1 MMRQLEI
8 QYFFP
13 LTEQVPLDLDFT
25 PSIKFVEEQRKQYT
39 NTVISGS
46 YLLSTGN
53 TGVTWSTV
61 NLSNIEPSF
70 TIDVDAAPI
79 TITSKEKPNFLKR
92 YIYKILGMKW
102 KAK

>member
-13 LTEQVPLDLDFT
+13 LTEQVALDLDFT
-25 PSIKFVEEQRKQYT
+25 PCEKFAEEQRKQYT
-39 NTVISGS
+39 NSVISGS
-46 YLLSTGN
+46 YLMSTGN
-53 TGVTWSTV
+53 TAVTWATV
-61 NLSNIEPSF
+61 NLSDIEPSF
-70 TIDVDAAPI
+70 TIDVDVAPI
-79 TITSKEKPNFLKR
+79 TITSKQKPNFLKR

>member
-1 MMRQLEI
+1 MMHQLEI

-25 PSIKFVEEQRKQYT
+25 PSIKFVEEQRKQYN

-46 YLLSTGN
+46 YLVSGGN
-53 TGVTWSTV
+53 TGVTWATV
-61 NLSNIEPSF
+61 SLKDMEPSF
-70 TIDVDAAPI
+70 TIDVDVAPI

-92 YIYKILGMKW
+92 YLYKILGMKW